1 MGKVKDG
8 GYESAMIQARAG
20 TRPVRERKNS
30 SFNIP
35 IKRKKKDFFRTGK
48 NGEFLYG
55 YFCLSDSPPEAVGPR
70 KFGPHR
76 GQHY

>member
-1 MGKVKDG
+1 
-8 GYESAMIQARAG
+8 MIQARAIQA
-20 TRPVRERKNS
+20 TNTILHEPVPDRFVKERILVSIYLKKEK
-30 SFNIP
+30 
-35 IKRKKKDFFRTGK
+35 KRFFRTGK

-76 GQHY
+76 GQPY